1 MSALLESAGTFIDG
15 AWAWVMTTLT
25 NIEDALEA
33 SFILQI
39 VLGVAGI
46 TLGFYLVRKI
56 VNVIKGLIRK

>member
-1 MSALLESAGTFIDG
+1 MSALLENTGTFIDG

-25 NIEDALEA
+25 NIENALEA
-33 SFILQI
+33 SIILQI

>member
-1 MSALLESAGTFIDG
+1 MSGLLETVGTFIDG

-25 NIEDALEA
+25 NIESALEA
-33 SFILQI
+33 SLILQI
-39 VLGVAGI
+39 VLGVAAI